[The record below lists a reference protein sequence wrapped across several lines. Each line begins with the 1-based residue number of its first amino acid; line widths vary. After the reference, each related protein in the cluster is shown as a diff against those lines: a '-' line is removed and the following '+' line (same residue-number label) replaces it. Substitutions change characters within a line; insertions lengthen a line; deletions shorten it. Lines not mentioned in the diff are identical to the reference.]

1 MEAPGTDRLK
11 TDRPRARTARTA
23 AALETG
29 PLETSA
35 LANGRPTDAAAGG
48 RWARHGSRSMGSFEV
63 MLVASND
70 PQYTDIPD
78 RTARPAHRTGPGAR
92 LGRARLRGMSSRQA
106 AGPLEIFSWAM
117 FDFAN
122 SSYTTVIVTVAFGVF
137 FTSSVAPPESADF
150 LWGLA
155 LGISNVLVLV
165 TAPLIGA
172 AADDSGRKKPF
183 LAATYLSC
191 VAATAA
197 LYFVEPGSVVIAMAL
212 FVLSN
217 VAFAH
222 GENLVGAFLPEIS
235 TADNAG
241 RISGLGWGLGYFG
254 GLASLLLIRPFMA
267 AGLDAGNLDRV
278 RWIWPLTAGFFL
290 IAALPTFAWLR
301 ERAPRDAWR
310 GFPAYARRGFARLLT
325 TGHSIAHF
333 RQLARFLT
341 VFFVYSL
348 GFTIAVAFSGIFAR
362 TTLGFTANELV
373 ALFLILQLS
382 SAAGAVGFGWLQ
394 DKIGSRR
401 TLQLSLALW
410 VAGQPGLRRL
420 SDQVAVPRDRPRRR
434 HRHRLAAGG
443 VARRRRHLLAAQQGR
458 GVLRLLGTGATSFL
472 RAGPHPLRPRLLV
485 ERLPEDRHPDDHR
498 LLPRRP
504 LRPPESRRR
513 GRSRSGAQLARARD
527 LTCTLAWQLGLG
539 QLAIAAVPV
548 DERRLVFVGRG
559 AGLHFAHVDRVGAGR
574 VAGVDRAIEP
584 GERVLEHGR
593 AGRRGRPVAAGKA
606 VFGLDPGEAVRQ
618 LLPGPRGGC

>member
-1 MEAPGTDRLK
+1 MKFPRLMV
-11 TDRPRARTARTA
+11 
-23 AALETG
+23 E
-29 PLETSA
+29 
-35 LANGRPTDAAAGG
+35 
-48 RWARHGSRSMGSFEV
+48 
-63 MLVASND
+63 ASND
-70 PQYTDIPD
+70 PQYTDIPVRAGYD
-78 RTARPAHRTGPGAR
+78 DTADATLRDMPSRPP
-92 LGRARLRGMSSRQA
+92 
-106 AGPLEIFSWAM
+106 AGPREIFAWAM

-137 FTSSVAPPESADF
+137 FTSSIAPPESADF

-191 VAATAA
+191 VATTAA
-197 LYFVEPGSVVIAMAL
+197 LYFVEPGAVVSAMAL

-235 TADNAG
+235 TPRNAG

-278 RWIWPLTAGFFL
+278 RWIWPITAGFFL
-290 IAALPTFAWLR
+290 LAALPTFAWLR
-301 ERAPRDAWR
+301 ERATRDAWR
-310 GFPAYARRGFARLLT
+310 GFPAYARRGFGRLRTTAR
-325 TGHSIAHF
+325 SIAHF
-333 RQLARFLT
+333 RELARFLT

-382 SAAGAVGFGWLQ
+382 SATGAVGFGWLQ
-394 DKIGSRR
+394 DKLGSRR

-410 VAGQPGLRRL
+410 VLVSLASAACQTKTQFLGIG
-420 SDQVAVPRDRPRRR
+420 
-434 HRHRLAAGG
+434 LAAGIG
-443 VARRRRHLLAAQQGR
+443 IGSLQAASR
-458 GVLRLLGTGATSFL
+458 GVVSTFSPPSKAGEFFGFWGLAL
-472 RAGPHPLRPRLLV
+472 RASFALGPILFGLV
-485 ERLPEDRHPDDHR
+485 SSWTGSQRIAVLMTTVFFLVGLIGLQKVDD
-498 LLPRRP
+498 
-504 LRPPESRRR
+504 E
-513 GRSRSGAQLARARD
+513 
-527 LTCTLAWQLGLG
+527 
-539 QLAIAAVPV
+539 
-548 DERRLVFVGRG
+548 
-559 AGLHFAHVDRVGAGR
+559 AGR
-574 VAGVDRAIEP
+574 EAALTWREP
-584 GERVLEHGR
+584 
-593 AGRRGRPVAAGKA
+593 A
-606 VFGLDPGEAVRQ
+606 
-618 LLPGPRGGC
+618 